1 MSKCKGCDTEIV
13 WIQTENGKSMPC
25 NAEKVT
31 IVTADGKT
39 VTGHIPHWA
48 TCAVAEKFR
57 GKNGKQTESF
67 AGR

>member
-1 MSKCKGCDTEIV
+1 MSKCKGCGAEIV

-57 GKNGKQTESF
+57 GKNGNKANEHF
-67 AGR
+67 

>member
-1 MSKCKGCDTEIV
+1 MSKCKGCGAEIV

-48 TCAVAEKFR
+48 TCPAATSFRKNEKEA
-57 GKNGKQTESF
+57 K
-67 AGR
+67 